1 LKSVNVLIGASQL
14 SERNYLA
21 HRGISYLHPGK
32 QLSAIRYRLGE
43 VAPRESASPESW
55 IWNWFMVI
63 FIHPVRL
70 TERSASRPVTK
81 IATALIIGGWAEP
94 GYTGCNKIAEEINAP
109 TDLLISL

>member
-1 LKSVNVLIGASQL
+1 
-14 SERNYLA
+14 
-21 HRGISYLHPGK
+21 
-32 QLSAIRYRLGE
+32 
-43 VAPRESASPESW
+43 
-55 IWNWFMVI
+55 MVI